1 MAIYQ
6 IAQDEIRALD
16 ETTFAKA
23 GLHER
28 SDIQRLLRGQ
38 IGIVAEDT
46 YILAE
51 EFADWD
57 DSRRRIDLL
66 GLDKDA
72 NLVVIELKRTED
84 GGHMELQAI
93 RYAAMVAAMTFDKA
107 VEVHS
112 EYLQRLGAQ
121 QNARDA
127 ILEFLEWEEPSE
139 DGFAQDVRIIL
150 VSADFG
156 RELTTAVLWLNER
169 GLDIRCVRIK
179 PYSDDGRTLSDV
191 QQVVPLLEAEEY
203 QIRINTKS
211 DRERIERKQK
221 SELGQMLERFWK
233 GLLDRARLRTE
244 LHSRISPGPWTWIG
258 SGAGMSG
265 FSFNYSLGRQCP
277 RVELYVDTKDG
288 PRNKRIFEQ
297 LHAARSQIEQRFGS
311 ELVWAR
317 LDGKRACRIWAD
329 LQQASVREV
338 DNWPQLQDAMIEAM
352 IRFEKAL
359 RPEIERWKKRPL

>member
-6 IAQDEIRALD
+6 VTQDEFLALE
-16 ETTFAKA
+16 ETSFAKV

-28 SDIQRLLRGQ
+28 SDIQRLLRKQ
-38 IGIVAEDT
+38 IGVVAEDT
-46 YILAE
+46 YILAD

-57 DSRRRIDLL
+57 DSKRRIDLL

-107 VEVHS
+107 VEVHA
-112 EYLQRLGAQ
+112 EYLQRMGSQ

-127 ILEFLEWEEPSE
+127 ILEFLEWDEPSE

-179 PYSDDGRTLSDV
+179 PYGDNGRTLVDV
-191 QQVVPLLEAEEY
+191 QQVVPLPDAEEY
-203 QIRINTKS
+203 QIRINTKT
-211 DRERIERKQK
+211 DRERAARREQ
-221 SELGQMLERFWK
+221 SGLGGILKRYW
-233 GLLDRARLRTE
+233 TE
-244 LHSRISPGPWTWIG
+244 LLNKARPRTPLHNGISPVPGNWIG
-258 SGAGMSG
+258 TSSGCPGLG
-265 FSFNYSLGRQCP
+265 FNYVFGKTCP
-277 RVELYVDTKDG
+277 RVDLYIDTGDKDT
-288 PRNKRIFEQ
+288 NKRIFDE
-297 LHAARSQIEQRFGS
+297 LHAVRPRIEERFGAS
-311 ELVWAR
+311 LGWER
-317 LDGKRACRIWAD
+317 LDTKRACRVRAD
-329 LQQASVREV
+329 LSDGTVRDEA
-338 DNWPQLQDAMIEAM
+338 NWPAMQDAMIDAM

-359 RPEIERWKKRPL
+359 RPEIDRLKK